1 MALVLVLLKGIAVT
15 IGVAI
20 GIVIVSWVLVRKPSG
35 LLAMSLLIFQ
45 NHIDD
50 LTNAVLIK
58 KKGRPNEW
66 SLASDGKLPST
77 TIIMVNEVNGG

>member
-1 MALVLVLLKGIAVT
+1 MLLKGIAVT

-58 KKGRPNEW
+58 KKAVLMNE
-66 SLASDGKLPST
+66 A
-77 TIIMVNEVNGG
+77 